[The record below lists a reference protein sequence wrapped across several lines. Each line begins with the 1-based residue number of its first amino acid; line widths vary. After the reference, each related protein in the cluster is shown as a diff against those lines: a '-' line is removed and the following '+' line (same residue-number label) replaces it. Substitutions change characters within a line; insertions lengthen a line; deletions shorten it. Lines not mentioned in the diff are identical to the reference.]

1 MPAGAGGV
9 HADVFSQ
16 AWPPSRPRAGSVSGA
31 HAGSGHAAFTA
42 GLNQILLV
50 AAIIALVSGVI
61 SVTAIRSRDFV
72 GQRGS
77 LRDDPGT

>member
-1 MPAGAGGV
+1 MYSVG
-9 HADVFSQ
+9 
-16 AWPPSRPRAGSVSGA
+16 WPRTRHHGLVSGA

-61 SVTAIRSRDFV
+61 SATAIRSRDFV
-72 GQRGS
+72 VQPGS